1 MEDLEIKDRHHN
13 MVETF
18 KEEDKEE
25 VVAITTEA
33 VEEHPLEEDGVAAEE
48 DFKEIKILSN
58 FKVGQI
64 KWILASNNFRNKW
77 HPKINNRC
85 SRIREEIKE
94 DEEEVRISMLNSSNN
109 HKTLKL
115 SREVRCRSKWASKE
129 LIQSSSP
136 KMLNQKRSVNLERSA
151 PDRTAI
157 SAILQNVCLELVVNP
172 IWFRILNRRTHRKT
186 MVDSINRRQVLGCLS
201 SSNLIN

>member
-64 KWILASNNFRNKW
+64 K
-77 HPKINNRC
+77 
-85 SRIREEIKE
+85 
-94 DEEEVRISMLNSSNN
+94 
-109 HKTLKL
+109 
-115 SREVRCRSKWASKE
+115 
-129 LIQSSSP
+129 
-136 KMLNQKRSVNLERSA
+136 
-151 PDRTAI
+151 
-157 SAILQNVCLELVVNP
+157 
-172 IWFRILNRRTHRKT
+172 
-186 MVDSINRRQVLGCLS
+186 
-201 SSNLIN
+201 